1 MKVKV
6 RRTIP
11 ISVLIVMTLSIIVTI
26 GILTSPR
33 TYGDIIENR
42 FKEIDSISY
51 TLPQGSSLTFRIM
64 DWVDIRRDQDT
75 GKIIYEKELGE
86 IQVFLA
92 DYYDNGLDIDKALE
106 PVVIPETIEVG
117 TKGEYPVVRIMSESF
132 SGCRSS
138 EIKIPSGVLKI
149 ENNAFTDCPNLEKI
163 TVDSNNSRYANNNQ
177 DGIIYDKDVK
187 ELICYPTGKKDTSF
201 TIPDGIETLRSNAF
215 EGNYNLKEVILSKSV
230 KEVTGATFE
239 GTRLIDIKVDEAN
252 ENYSNYNNDGALY
265 NKDISKI
272 IVYPRGKEET
282 TFTIPNSVTTIGYEA
297 FVNCNKMIEIIIPKG
312 VTTLE
317 DKAFYGSGLENIS
330 IPESVTTIGK
340 RVFGNCDKLTEVTIP
355 GSIKTIGDEAFWFC
369 NGLKK
374 VIISKGVEVIGEGA
388 FYNCDALTDVMIPGS
403 VTTIGEEAFTN
414 CTGLTEITIP
424 EGVTTIKK
432 RAFGCCNGLTE
443 IVIPETVTTIEDSAF
458 AVSYKLN
465 KIFIPNSV
473 TSIGVNI
480 GINELITGNTV
491 KSAGIVTRTNSTA
504 HQYAIDNNLTVELD
518 DTSPTI
524 QSITYS
530 TKEATNKNVKVTIT
544 ADEPIKTSILD
555 NRDWEYVPN
564 TDKKSIIAEFS
575 SNTTNEKLT
584 IKDLVGNSTTATI
597 NINNIDKTAPTATI
611 TTDKETYN
619 AGETAVIT
627 ATFDKAIQDST
638 PKISITG
645 VSTLAET
652 SMTKKT
658 DKVYTYNYV
667 VPNKTGKQTIT
678 VSGACDTVGN
688 IMEANSTKTFN
699 IAVALSSIKVT
710 TSPNK
715 TKYIETQNF
724 DPTGMKVTATYSDG
738 TEKEVTGYTVT
749 DGSNLAL
756 EKTSVTISYTENGVT
771 KTVTQAIKVV
781 DKEFRRIEITI
792 PPTKTEY
799 IEGQNFSNEGMRVTV
814 IYEAKNE
821 TEIARDLFFY
831 EYTVTNG
838 ENLKVG
844 QTSVT
849 ISYTDD
855 DGITKTVEQ
864 PITVKQNS
872 LSSIKITTAPS
883 KTAYIEGQNFD
894 PTGMKVT
901 ATYDNGTTKEVTGY
915 TVTDGNNLTVGKAS
929 VTISYTENGV
939 TKTVTQ
945 AITVKQKSL
954 SSIKVTTEPARR
966 IYAVADEFDTSGMKV
981 TATYD
986 NGTEKEVTG
995 YTVTDGNNLTA
1006 EQTSVTISYTEGGIT
1021 KTTTCAITV
1030 VKVNLKKIY
1039 IETAPAK
1046 TEYIEG
1052 QNFDA
1057 TGMEIIAEYEGT
1069 YEDGRIGKAD
1079 YVQDNEYIITNGNNL
1094 QVGQTSVTISYTEDG
1109 ITKTVEQPITV
1120 KQKSLSSIKVTTEPT
1135 KKIYAVIEKFDTKGM
1150 KVTATYDDG
1159 TTKEV
1164 TDFIVTDGNNLTVE
1178 QTSVTISYTENGITK
1193 TTTCDIIV
1201 VKVNLNSIEIKTAP
1215 AETEY
1220 IEGQNFDDTG
1230 MEIRAMY
1237 GETYGNGGLET
1248 VKLLQHNEYT
1258 ITNGNNLQ
1266 VGQTSVTI
1274 SYTYDG
1280 ITKTV
1285 EQPIIVKQ
1293 KSLSS
1298 IKVTTAPNKVKYIE
1312 GQNFDTTGMK
1322 VTATYDNGTTKEVT
1336 GYTVTDGN
1344 NLAVGKNSVTI
1355 SYTENGVTKTVT
1367 QAIKVVDKEF
1377 RRIEITIPPTKT
1389 EYIEGQNFSNE
1400 GMRVTV
1406 IYEAKNET
1414 EIARDLF
1421 FYEYTVTNG
1430 ENLKVGQTS
1439 VTISYTDDDGIT
1451 KTVEQPITVKQNSLS
1466 SIKITTAPSK
1476 TAYIEGQNFDPT
1488 GMKVTATY
1496 DNGTTKE
1503 VTGYTVTDGNNLTIG
1518 KTSVTISYTENGV
1531 TKTVT
1536 QAITVKQKTLSS
1548 IRITTAPSKTTYMQG
1563 QNFDTTGMKVTAT
1576 YDNGTEKEVTGYTV
1590 TDGNNL
1596 ALGKTSVT
1604 ISYTENG
1611 VTKTVTQA
1619 ITVTQKLE
1627 ISYEGYSEIENKYIT
1642 NISPNTAIEEMLKGI
1657 KTNGTVK
1664 VYKNNKEVVNTKEV
1678 VSTGMKVEILLGNEK
1693 KELTTVVKGDTNGDG
1708 KSDLRDLLQVNKH
1721 RLNKIT
1727 LKAEYL
1733 LAGDVNGDN
1742 KVDVR
1747 DLLQINK
1754 FRLGKISY

>member
-42 FKEIDSISY
+42 FKEIDRISY

-75 GKIIYEKELGE
+75 GEIMYEKELGE

-92 DYYDNGLDIDKALE
+92 DYYDDSLDIDKALE

-117 TKGEYPVVRIMSESF
+117 TKGKYPVVRIMSESF

-138 EIKIPSGVLKI
+138 EIKIPSGVLEI
-149 ENNAFTDCPNLEKI
+149 ENNAFTNCPNLEKI
-163 TVDSNNSRYANNNQ
+163 TVDSNNSRYANNDQ

-201 TIPDGIETLRSNAF
+201 TIPDGVETLRSNAF

-239 GTRLIDIKVDEAN
+239 GTNLTNIKVDEAN

-272 IVYPRGKEET
+272 IVYPRGKDET

-297 FVNCNKMIEIIIPKG
+297 FVNCNKLIEIIIPKG
-312 VTTLE
+312 VTTIE
-317 DKAFYGSGLENIS
+317 DKAFYCAGLENIS

-340 RVFGNCDKLTEVTIP
+340 NVFENCNKLTEVTIP
-355 GSIKTIGDEAFWFC
+355 GTVKTIDDETFGSC
-369 NGLKK
+369 RGLKK
-374 VIISKGVEVIGEGA
+374 VILSKGVEVIGKNA
-388 FYNCDALTDVMIPGS
+388 FYNCDALTGVIIPRS
-403 VTTIGEEAFTN
+403 VTTIGEYAFSN

-424 EGVTTIKK
+424 ESVTTIKK
-432 RAFGCCNGLTE
+432 FAFSSCNGLTE
-443 IVIPETVTTIEDSAF
+443 IVIPETITTIENCAF
-458 AVSYKLN
+458 ALSSKLN

-480 GINELITGNTV
+480 GINESITGNTV
-491 KSAGIVTRTNSTA
+491 KSAGIVTRSNSTA

-564 TDKKSIIAEFS
+564 TDKKSIVAEFS
-575 SNTTNEKLT
+575 NNTTNEKLT
-584 IKDLVGNSTTATI
+584 VKDLVGNSATATI

-667 VPNKTGKQTIT
+667 VPNKSGKQTIT
-678 VSGACDTVGN
+678 ISGACDTVGN
-688 IMEANSTKTFN
+688 IMEADSTKAFN
-699 IAVALSSIKVT
+699 IAVTLNSIKVT

-724 DPTGMKVTATYSDG
+724 DPTGMKVTATYNDG

-749 DGSNLAL
+749 DGNDLAVG
-756 EKTSVTISYTENGVT
+756 KNSVTISYTENGVT

-799 IEGQNFSNEGMRVTV
+799 IEGQNFSNEGMQVTV

-838 ENLKVG
+838 ENLKIG

-855 DGITKTVEQ
+855 EITKTVTQ
-864 PITVKQNS
+864 PITVKQKS
-872 LSSIKITTAPS
+872 LSSVKITTAPS

-1237 GETYGNGGLET
+1237 GGTYENGGLET

-1298 IKVTTAPNKVKYIE
+1298 IKVTTEPNKVKYIE
-1312 GQNFDTTGMK
+1312 GQNFDT
-1322 VTATYDNGTTKEVT
+1322 
-1336 GYTVTDGN
+1336 
-1344 NLAVGKNSVTI
+1344 
-1355 SYTENGVTKTVT
+1355 
-1367 QAIKVVDKEF
+1367 
-1377 RRIEITIPPTKT
+1377 
-1389 EYIEGQNFSNE
+1389 
-1400 GMRVTV
+1400 
-1406 IYEAKNET
+1406 
-1414 EIARDLF
+1414 
-1421 FYEYTVTNG
+1421 
-1430 ENLKVGQTS
+1430 
-1439 VTISYTDDDGIT
+1439 
-1451 KTVEQPITVKQNSLS
+1451 
-1466 SIKITTAPSK
+1466 
-1476 TAYIEGQNFDPT
+1476 T

>member
-1 MKVKV
+1 MKIKV

-33 TYGDIIENR
+33 TYGDIINR
-42 FKEIDSISY
+42 EFKEIDRRSY
-51 TLPQGSSLTFRIM
+51 TLPQGSSLSFSIM
-64 DWVDIRRDQDT
+64 DWVETRRDQDT
-75 GKIIYEKELGE
+75 GEIMYEKQLGQ
-86 IQVFLA
+86 IQVFLI
-92 DYYDNGLDIDKALE
+92 DYYDSSLDIDKAIE
-106 PVVIPETIEVG
+106 PVVIPETI
-117 TKGEYPVVRIMSESF
+117 KEYPVVKIMSESF
-132 SGCRSS
+132 DHCRSS
-138 EIKIPSGVLKI
+138 EIKIPSSVLEI
-149 ENNAFTDCPNLEKI
+149 ENNAFTNCSNLEKI
-163 TVDSNNSRYANNNQ
+163 TVDSNNSIYANNNQ
-177 DGIIYDKDVK
+177 DGIIYDKNVK
-187 ELICYPTGKKDTSF
+187 KLICYPMGKKDTSF
-201 TIPDGIETLRSNAF
+201 TTPDGVETLCSNAF
-215 EGNYNLKEVILSKSV
+215 KGNYNLKEVILSKSV

-239 GTRLIDIKVDEAN
+239 GTRLIDIKVDDAN

-374 VIISKGVEVIGEGA
+374 VIISKGVEVIGKEA
-388 FYNCDALTDVMIPGS
+388 FYNCDALTDVIIPGS
-403 VTTIGEEAFTN
+403 VTAIGEEAFAA

-432 RAFGCCNGLTE
+432 RAFLSCNGLTE
-443 IVIPETVTTIEDSAF
+443 IVIPETVTTIEDCAF
-458 AVSYKLN
+458 GVSYKLN

-473 TSIGVNI
+473 TSIGANI

-504 HQYAIDNNLTVELD
+504 HQYAINNNLTVELD

-524 QSITYS
+524 QSISYS
-530 TKEATNKNVKVTIT
+530 TKETAKSVKVTIT
-544 ADEPIKTSILD
+544 ANEPIKTNVSD
-555 NRDWEYVPN
+555 NRNWEYVPN
-564 TDKKSIIAEFS
+564 TDKKSIVAEFY

-584 IKDLVGNSTTATI
+584 IKDLVGNSTTATV
-597 NINNIDKTAPTATI
+597 NINNIDTTAPTVTI
-611 TTDKETYN
+611 TTDKETYKK
-619 AGETAVIT
+619 GEIATITAV
-627 ATFDKAIQDST
+627 FSEPIQDGT
-638 PKISITG
+638 LEFSI
-645 VSTLAET
+645 LRNNFKFIREE
-652 SMTKKT
+652 MTKQN
-658 DKVYTYNYV
+658 DYTYIY
-667 VPNKTGKQTIT
+667 KHDTSQLTGEQRARLEN
-678 VSGACDTVGN
+678 ACDLFGN
-688 IMEANSTKTFN
+688 KMAIAEKEFYVIPELDEIEVTTQPTKT
-699 IAVALSSIKVT
+699 T
-710 TSPNK
+710 
-715 TKYIETQNF
+715 YIEGQDF
-724 DPTGMKVTATYSDG
+724 DTTGMEVVEIYDDG
-738 TEKEVTGYTVT
+738 TKKQITNYSVINGT
-749 DGSNLAL
+749 NLQVGQ
-756 EKTSVTISYTENGVT
+756 TSVTISYTENGVT

-781 DKEFRRIEITI
+781 DKEFKRIEITI

-838 ENLKVG
+838 ENLEIG

-849 ISYTDD
+849 ISYTD
-855 DGITKTVEQ
+855 
-864 PITVKQNS
+864 
-872 LSSIKITTAPS
+872 
-883 KTAYIEGQNFD
+883 
-894 PTGMKVT
+894 
-901 ATYDNGTTKEVTGY
+901 
-915 TVTDGNNLTVGKAS
+915 
-929 VTISYTENGV
+929 
-939 TKTVTQ
+939 
-945 AITVKQKSL
+945 
-954 SSIKVTTEPARR
+954 
-966 IYAVADEFDTSGMKV
+966 
-981 TATYD
+981 
-986 NGTEKEVTG
+986 
-995 YTVTDGNNLTA
+995 
-1006 EQTSVTISYTEGGIT
+1006 
-1021 KTTTCAITV
+1021 
-1030 VKVNLKKIY
+1030 
-1039 IETAPAK
+1039 
-1046 TEYIEG
+1046 
-1052 QNFDA
+1052 
-1057 TGMEIIAEYEGT
+1057 
-1069 YEDGRIGKAD
+1069 
-1079 YVQDNEYIITNGNNL
+1079 
-1094 QVGQTSVTISYTEDG
+1094 DG

-1120 KQKSLSSIKVTTEPT
+1120 KQKSLSSIKITTVPS
-1135 KKIYAVIEKFDTKGM
+1135 KIA
-1150 KVTATYDDG
+1150 
-1159 TTKEV
+1159 
-1164 TDFIVTDGNNLTVE
+1164 
-1178 QTSVTISYTENGITK
+1178 
-1193 TTTCDIIV
+1193 
-1201 VKVNLNSIEIKTAP
+1201 
-1215 AETEY
+1215 Y
-1220 IEGQNFDDTG
+1220 IEGQNFD
-1230 MEIRAMY
+1230 
-1237 GETYGNGGLET
+1237 
-1248 VKLLQHNEYT
+1248 V
-1258 ITNGNNLQ
+1258 
-1266 VGQTSVTI
+1266 
-1274 SYTYDG
+1274 
-1280 ITKTV
+1280 
-1285 EQPIIVKQ
+1285 
-1293 KSLSS
+1293 
-1298 IKVTTAPNKVKYIE
+1298 
-1312 GQNFDTTGMK
+1312 TGMK
-1322 VTATYDNGTTKEVT
+1322 VTATYNNGTEKEIT
-1336 GYTVTDGN
+1336 NFTVTDGN

-1355 SYTENGVTKTVT
+1355 SYTENGVTKTTTQEITVVEKMLEGIEITTAPNKVKYIEGQNFDTTGMKVIAKYSNNSTKEITNFTVTDGNNLAVGKTSVTISYTENGVTKTVT

-1377 RRIEITIPPTKT
+1377 KRIEITIPPTKT

-1430 ENLKVGQTS
+1430 ENLEIGQTS
-1439 VTISYTDDDGIT
+1439 VTISYTDDGIT
-1451 KTVEQPITVKQNSLS
+1451 KTVEQPITVKQKSLS
-1466 SIKITTAPSK
+1466 SIKITTVPSK
-1476 TAYIEGQNFDPT
+1476 IAYIEGQNFDVT

-1503 VTGYTVTDGNNLTIG
+1503 VTGYKVTDGNNLALG
-1518 KTSVTISYTENGV
+1518 KNSVSISYTENGV

-1548 IRITTAPSKTTYMQG
+1548 IRITTAPNKTTYIEG

-1576 YDNGTEKEVTGYTV
+1576 YDNGTEKEVTGYKV
-1590 TDGNNL
+1590 TDGSNL
-1596 ALGKTSVT
+1596 TKGKTSVT
-1604 ISYTENG
+1604 ISYTENR
-1611 VTKTVTQA
+1611 VTQTTTQA

-1664 VYKNNKEVVNTKEV
+1664 VYKDNKEVVNTKEV

-1727 LKAEYL
+1727 LKSEYL

>member
-33 TYGDIIENR
+33 TYGDIIESR
-42 FKEIDSISY
+42 FKEIDRISY
-51 TLPQGSSLTFRIM
+51 TLPQGSRLTFRIM

-75 GKIIYEKELGE
+75 GEIMYEKELGE

-92 DYYDNGLDIDKALE
+92 VYYENGLNIDKALE

-138 EIKIPSGVLKI
+138 EIKIPSSVLEI
-149 ENNAFTDCPNLEKI
+149 ENDAFTNCPNLEKI
-163 TVDSNNSRYANNNQ
+163 TVDSNNSRYANNDQ

-201 TIPDGIETLRSNAF
+201 TIPDGVETLRSNAF
-215 EGNYNLKEVILSKSV
+215 DGNYNLKEVILSKSV

-239 GTRLIDIKVDEAN
+239 GTNLTNIKVDEAN

-272 IVYPRGKEET
+272 IVYPRGKDET

-297 FVNCNKMIEIIIPKG
+297 FVNCNKLIEIIIPKG
-312 VTTLE
+312 VTTIE
-317 DKAFYGSGLENIS
+317 DKAFYCAGLENIS

-340 RVFGNCDKLTEVTIP
+340 NVFENCNKLTEVTIP
-355 GSIKTIGDEAFWFC
+355 GTVKTIDDETFGFC
-369 NGLKK
+369 RGLKK
-374 VIISKGVEVIGEGA
+374 VILSKGVEVIGKNA
-388 FYNCDALTDVMIPGS
+388 FYNCDALTGVIIPRS
-403 VTTIGEEAFTN
+403 VTTIGEYAFSN

-424 EGVTTIKK
+424 ESVTTIKK
-432 RAFGCCNGLTE
+432 FAFSSCNGLTE
-443 IVIPETVTTIEDSAF
+443 IVIPETITTIENCAF
-458 AVSYKLN
+458 ALSSKLN

-480 GINELITGNTV
+480 GINESITGNTV
-491 KSAGIVTRTNSTA
+491 KSAGIVTRSNSTA

-530 TKEATNKNVKVTIT
+530 TKEVTNKNVKVTIT

-564 TDKKSIIAEFS
+564 TDKKSITAEFS

-597 NINNIDKTAPTATI
+597 NINNIDKTAPTATV
-611 TTDKETYN
+611 TTDKETYS

-667 VPNKTGKQTIT
+667 VPNKSGKQTIT
-678 VSGACDTVGN
+678 ISGACDTVGN
-688 IMEANSTKTFN
+688 IMEADSTKAFN
-699 IAVALSSIKVT
+699 IAVTLNSIKVT

-724 DPTGMKVTATYSDG
+724 DPTGMKVTATYNDG
-738 TEKEVTGYTVT
+738 TE
-749 DGSNLAL
+749 
-756 EKTSVTISYTENGVT
+756 
-771 KTVTQAIKVV
+771 
-781 DKEFRRIEITI
+781 
-792 PPTKTEY
+792 
-799 IEGQNFSNEGMRVTV
+799 
-814 IYEAKNE
+814 
-821 TEIARDLFFY
+821 
-831 EYTVTNG
+831 
-838 ENLKVG
+838 
-844 QTSVT
+844 
-849 ISYTDD
+849 
-855 DGITKTVEQ
+855 
-864 PITVKQNS
+864 
-872 LSSIKITTAPS
+872 
-883 KTAYIEGQNFD
+883 
-894 PTGMKVT
+894 
-901 ATYDNGTTKEVTGY
+901 
-915 TVTDGNNLTVGKAS
+915 
-929 VTISYTENGV
+929 
-939 TKTVTQ
+939 
-945 AITVKQKSL
+945 
-954 SSIKVTTEPARR
+954 
-966 IYAVADEFDTSGMKV
+966 
-981 TATYD
+981 
-986 NGTEKEVTG
+986 
-995 YTVTDGNNLTA
+995 
-1006 EQTSVTISYTEGGIT
+1006 
-1021 KTTTCAITV
+1021 
-1030 VKVNLKKIY
+1030 
-1039 IETAPAK
+1039 
-1046 TEYIEG
+1046 
-1052 QNFDA
+1052 
-1057 TGMEIIAEYEGT
+1057 
-1069 YEDGRIGKAD
+1069 
-1079 YVQDNEYIITNGNNL
+1079 
-1094 QVGQTSVTISYTEDG
+1094 
-1109 ITKTVEQPITV
+1109 
-1120 KQKSLSSIKVTTEPT
+1120 
-1135 KKIYAVIEKFDTKGM
+1135 
-1150 KVTATYDDG
+1150 
-1159 TTKEV
+1159 
-1164 TDFIVTDGNNLTVE
+1164 
-1178 QTSVTISYTENGITK
+1178 
-1193 TTTCDIIV
+1193 
-1201 VKVNLNSIEIKTAP
+1201 
-1215 AETEY
+1215 
-1220 IEGQNFDDTG
+1220 
-1230 MEIRAMY
+1230 
-1237 GETYGNGGLET
+1237 
-1248 VKLLQHNEYT
+1248 
-1258 ITNGNNLQ
+1258 
-1266 VGQTSVTI
+1266 
-1274 SYTYDG
+1274 
-1280 ITKTV
+1280 
-1285 EQPIIVKQ
+1285 
-1293 KSLSS
+1293 
-1298 IKVTTAPNKVKYIE
+1298 
-1312 GQNFDTTGMK
+1312 
-1322 VTATYDNGTTKEVT
+1322 KEVT

-1430 ENLKVGQTS
+1430 ENLKIGQTS
-1439 VTISYTDDDGIT
+1439 VTISYTDDEIT
-1451 KTVEQPITVKQNSLS
+1451 KTVTQPITVKQKSLS
-1466 SIKITTAPSK
+1466 SVKITTAPSK

-1503 VTGYTVTDGNNLTIG
+1503 VTGYTVTDGNNLTVG
-1518 KTSVTISYTENGV
+1518 KASVTISYTENGV

-1576 YDNGTEKEVTGYTV
+1576 YDNGTEKEVTGYTL